1 MRKLSLSEWSSLA
14 EVVASVA
21 VVISLMFVGY
31 SINHNSYI
39 LQSTNDSLIFEIQD
53 SIMAEMAS
61 SSVLASINSK
71 LVLGEELTAME
82 LEYVAMGCSVGTGIQ
97 QA

>member
-1 MRKLSLSEWSSLA
+1 MRKLSLGEWSSLA
-14 EVVASVA
+14 EIVATVA

-31 SINHNSYI
+31 SINRNSYI

-61 SSVLASINSK
+61 SSATS
-71 LVLGEELTAME
+71 T
-82 LEYVAMGCSVGTGIQ
+82 CSQ
-97 QA
+97 PP